1 MVANAMLAAMVEH
14 ACKPGLEVYQVASS
28 VVNPLV
34 FSNLARLSEEHFKE
48 DPFLD
53 NVGKPIETFKLQ
65 LYEDMDSFMEALSQ
79 LDLEF
84 KVFSQMI
91 VTSYIIP
98 YIIYVYVIASH
109 VDSRI
114 R

>member
-34 FSNLARLSEEHFKE
+34 FANLARLSEEHFKE

-53 NVGKPIETFKLQ
+53 NMGKPVETFKLQ

-91 VTSYIIP
+91 VTSKIIP
-98 YIIYVYVIASH
+98 YIIL
-109 VDSRI
+109 RLCML
-114 R
+114 